1 MKIDE
6 VENLLLFA
14 SGLDHFVTVDK
25 VTADAW
31 FFVLSGYEI
40 TLEQAMQACT
50 DHYMGP
56 DGGRQFT
63 VRHVVASAE
72 IANRSSRKLIE
83 TDVRSARARKIVD
96 ADWPESEPLTP
107 ILAAR
112 LAAARDKDRVTAEVF
127 ALGIPDGVAGDF
139 GVVLKEIP

>member
-107 ILAAR
+107 VLAAR
-112 LAAARDKDRVTAEVF
+112 LAAARAADRESAELLSVGTAT
-127 ALGIPDGVAGDF
+127 GVAGDL
-139 GVVLKEIP
+139 GVIVKTVS